1 VDYTAIPP
9 QELID
14 ICLRRND
21 EAAWVEFVRRFQP
34 LIASVAFRVSRQW
47 GETSSG
53 VIEDLVQETYLKLC
67 SGALEGFK
75 SNQPGAIYGYIKTL
89 ATNLAHDR
97 LKSIRSRKRG
107 GFSPLVSAES
117 VDSVPSVPF
126 GPESIERNLLIQQV
140 DVCLSAAVSGP
151 TATRDR
157 RIFWLYYRAG
167 LSASAIA
174 ALPTISLST
183 KGVESIILRLSRVVK
198 CQLSVRKGPKSSSSA
213 IGSEGVRPSESF

>member
-1 VDYTAIPP
+1 VNYSAIPSE
-9 QELID
+9 ELID

-21 EAAWVEFVRRFQP
+21 ESAWVEFVRRFQP

-47 GETSSG
+47 GETSSS
-53 VIEDLVQETYLKLC
+53 VIDDLVQETYLKLC

-75 SNQPGAIYGYIKTL
+75 SDHPDAIYGFIKTIT
-89 ATNLAHDR
+89 ANLAHDR
-97 LKSIRSRKRG
+97 LKATHSRKRG
-107 GFSPLVSAES
+107 GFFQTVSVES
-117 VDSVPSVPF
+117 VDSTSSIPF
-126 GPESIERNLLIQQV
+126 GPEYIERNLLIQQV
-140 DVCLSAAVSGP
+140 DACLSTAVSGP
-151 TATRDR
+151 TANRDR

-198 CQLSVRKGPKSSSSA
+198 YQLSLRKRPKSSSGA
-213 IGSEGVRPSESF
+213 IGREGVRPSESF